1 MHVKNIEKPTF
12 LILNDDSNLRTAL
25 SETRVN
31 SLKFEH
37 LSNKKKKNDTLIGA
51 RYIPQCGDLID
62 AKKHTLNDLISAS
75 NIPLYTLT

>member
-31 SLKFEH
+31 LLKFEH
-37 LSNKKKKNDTLIGA
+37 LSNQRKKTTL
-51 RYIPQCGDLID
+51 
-62 AKKHTLNDLISAS
+62 
-75 NIPLYTLT
+75 